1 MENTQAQHEKY
12 IQMTTKP
19 VEMLICKMAI
29 PSIVT
34 VLVTSIYNAADT
46 IYVGRISTEATA
58 AVGIVF
64 SYMALMQAI
73 GFFFGH
79 GSANYISR
87 ALGAKNTEAAKKM
100 AATGFI
106 SAFVS
111 GVIVAVLVYIF
122 MKPLL
127 ILLGATDSN
136 MADSINYLKYILIG
150 TPWIIVSFVLNNQM
164 RLQGNAI
171 LGMIGISVGAFLNI
185 ILDPFFIFNL
195 NMGVSGAALATI
207 ISQFISFIILFNMTG
222 KRGGVKI
229 EFKNFSPSFGRYFE
243 IVSGGLPSLG
253 RQGIASVATIIL
265 NRYAGLFGDS
275 AIAAFS
281 IVNRIMM
288 FSAAALIG
296 FGQGF
301 QPVCGFNYGAKL
313 FKRVRKAFWFCV
325 KVGTIYCVFFAILG
339 MIYAPQAIRLFRGED
354 IRLVEIGSATLR
366 YQCIAFPFL
375 GYITIVSMYLQNI
388 GMTLN
393 ASLLAVARQGLFFI
407 PISFI
412 FVNAFGLTG
421 LELTQ
426 PVSDIFTFI
435 FALPLGIIAVN
446 NMRKIS

>member
-87 ALGAKNTEAAKKM
+87 ALGAKNTEGAKKM

-136 MADSINYLKYILIG
+136 MADSINYLKY
-150 TPWIIVSFVLNNQM
+150 
-164 RLQGNAI
+164 
-171 LGMIGISVGAFLNI
+171 
-185 ILDPFFIFNL
+185 
-195 NMGVSGAALATI
+195 
-207 ISQFISFIILFNMTG
+207 
-222 KRGGVKI
+222 
-229 EFKNFSPSFGRYFE
+229 
-243 IVSGGLPSLG
+243 
-253 RQGIASVATIIL
+253 
-265 NRYAGLFGDS
+265 
-275 AIAAFS
+275 
-281 IVNRIMM
+281 
-288 FSAAALIG
+288 
-296 FGQGF
+296 
-301 QPVCGFNYGAKL
+301 
-313 FKRVRKAFWFCV
+313 
-325 KVGTIYCVFFAILG
+325 
-339 MIYAPQAIRLFRGED
+339 
-354 IRLVEIGSATLR
+354 TLR
-366 YQCIAFPFL
+366 I
-375 GYITIVSMYLQNI
+375 
-388 GMTLN
+388 
-393 ASLLAVARQGLFFI
+393 
-407 PISFI
+407 I
-412 FVNAFGLTG
+412 FRDL
-421 LELTQ
+421 
-426 PVSDIFTFI
+426 
-435 FALPLGIIAVN
+435 
-446 NMRKIS
+446 